1 MANNRYLEV
10 VKRLLSAEM
19 YFRSRRHET
28 NGEPPRPTPGEQPNS
43 DRITDER

>member
-28 NGEPPRPTPGEQPNS
+28 NGEPQRPASSRNS
-43 DRITDER
+43 DRRN